1 MSRRRT
7 RIHAAFVLSAG
18 ALVAMTMVGCGHYRG
33 NPTPGV
39 GTLNVSNAQNWNR
52 AAITRNTNIRAM
64 RGDFANFWLYDKPSR
79 MHRQPSPY

>member
-7 RIHAAFVLSAG
+7 RVHAALVLSAG
-18 ALVAMTMVGCGHYRG
+18 AIAATTLVGCGGYRG

-39 GTLNVSNAQNWNR
+39 GTLNVSNVQNWNR

-64 RGDFANFWLYDKPSR
+64 RNDFTTFWLYDKPSR
-79 MHRQPSPY
+79 LHKQPSPY